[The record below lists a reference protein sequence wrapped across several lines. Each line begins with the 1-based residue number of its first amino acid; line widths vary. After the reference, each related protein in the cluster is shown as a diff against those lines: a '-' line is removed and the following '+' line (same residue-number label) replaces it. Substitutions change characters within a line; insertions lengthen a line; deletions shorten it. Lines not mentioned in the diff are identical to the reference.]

1 MLVWVIV
8 AVLIGALGLWIV
20 LSGPAASPSLTDLT
34 LNVADTTLTWTLDP
48 DGATLRDFEVRI
60 QESGQADVVRTTTI
74 PRLNLSQLLND
85 GVSYTFVVTARF
97 DDADDVRAEIFTT
110 PTLHSLVDTT
120 SDVTTSVV
128 LAPPTG
134 YIQYQSTIDLPAL
147 VESTTFDIH
156 VQINENS
163 VCRFVFGS
171 DAMSITLMSIP
182 ASSVSIDA
190 SLPREFTIMMK
201 AQVTA
206 DATNVSATIST
217 STGVLAHA
225 LMTTDV
231 PVISSASDPPSG
243 LVNYNV
249 TDGAGLQPVIR
260 FRGTSFSTLEC
271 AELFTRFL
279 VADQVPSTVSFVFSP
294 DSPTTYMMHEMN
306 IIVPAPTQTVRLT
319 LTFPVLSMGSACEFV
334 LTADGVWTMD
344 LDNAC
349 EHTGSIETTG
359 TTTWIKLRVFGEF
372 SRTANSHVAVSVLQ
386 RGQQAEAQLATI
398 PWELGP
404 VQTTPVHAHVHVR
417 ADGYPSDSVWSADGN
432 PSGAA
437 EMKTRIAQST
447 QPNHWPTAIGIY
459 TTCPDYPIV

>member
-249 TDGAGLQPVIR
+249 TDGAGLQDR
-260 FRGTSFSTLEC
+260 
-271 AELFTRFL
+271 
-279 VADQVPSTVSFVFSP
+279 
-294 DSPTTYMMHEMN
+294 
-306 IIVPAPTQTVRLT
+306 
-319 LTFPVLSMGSACEFV
+319 
-334 LTADGVWTMD
+334 
-344 LDNAC
+344 
-349 EHTGSIETTG
+349 
-359 TTTWIKLRVFGEF
+359 K
-372 SRTANSHVAVSVLQ
+372 SV
-386 RGQQAEAQLATI
+386 
-398 PWELGP
+398 
-404 VQTTPVHAHVHVR
+404 V
-417 ADGYPSDSVWSADGN
+417 
-432 PSGAA
+432 
-437 EMKTRIAQST
+437 
-447 QPNHWPTAIGIY
+447 
-459 TTCPDYPIV
+459 